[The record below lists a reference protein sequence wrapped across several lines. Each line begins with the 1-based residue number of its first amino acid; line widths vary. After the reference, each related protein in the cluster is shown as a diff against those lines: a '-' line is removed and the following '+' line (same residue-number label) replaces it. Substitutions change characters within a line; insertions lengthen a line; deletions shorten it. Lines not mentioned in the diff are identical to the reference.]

1 MSPDGT
7 GPIRAGA
14 AVPGRAGDGDGTGPE
29 PGGRNNAGAARVAAT
44 ERGGAP
50 GVPEKGVTETPE
62 GGLAELRHKMRTQRR
77 LRVGVLSALA
87 AMVLLVLP
95 AFFGI
100 RAITSDPVF
109 ASLNALNVP
118 SWATQKA
125 VDEGNGSRWCF
136 LDCRFW
142 ERMAESE
149 RPPKETAAVYTGAL
163 KEAGWQSW
171 EVANCPDN
179 PVNADEGSYT
189 CWRRDELTLDL
200 YVSLPGCAV
209 EQVIAVPEGEEGT
222 EEQATGPV
230 ACEGSTVS
238 IKVRNAITDER
249 GKKDTNPGPIGVT
262 PDPVL
267 PTDDSLLS
275 PTPEAS

>member
-1 MSPDGT
+1 
-7 GPIRAGA
+7 
-14 AVPGRAGDGDGTGPE
+14 
-29 PGGRNNAGAARVAAT
+29 
-44 ERGGAP
+44 
-50 GVPEKGVTETPE
+50 
-62 GGLAELRHKMRTQRR
+62 LRTQRR
-77 LRVGVLSALA
+77 LRVGVLSTLA
-87 AMVLLVLP
+87 AVVLLVMP

-118 SWATQKA
+118 SWAAQKA

-149 RPPKETAAVYTGAL
+149 RPPKETAEVYTGAL
-163 KEAGWQSW
+163 TAAGWESW
-171 EVANCPDN
+171 KVADCPDTPIN
-179 PVNADEGSYT
+179 NDEGSYT

-209 EQVIAVPEGEEGT
+209 EQITAVPEGEEAT
-222 EEQATGPV
+222 EEDASPP

-249 GKKDTNPGPIGVT
+249 GKTDTNPGLLGVT